1 MIKYIQQH
9 INHIKTM
16 VYTLVGCH
24 KQKSEDYK
32 IYLRHM
38 KNTTGTPKERWAK
51 VLNTIIDPMVILP
64 IVIGLGLILISKC
77 VTEEI
82 IKSILY
88 YLSAFGIGIG
98 VNHFSTTFKDQTE
111 YKNLKNKAEHTVRL
125 LNDRIK
131 AILRKG
137 TLTNEDKDTID
148 SLLNLMDYWKDYYD
162 KVDASKIAYHKKL
175 KTQIENETDINENR
189 NTII

>member
-1 MIKYIQQH
+1 
-9 INHIKTM
+9 
-16 VYTLVGCH
+16 
-24 KQKSEDYK
+24 
-32 IYLRHM
+32 M

-98 VNHFSTTFKDQTE
+98 VNHFSTTFKDQAE

-175 KTQIENETDINENR
+175 KTKICHKELKM
-189 NTII
+189 